1 MTIKLKD
8 TRRLIH
14 ADGVGE
20 RCLDNFPERFKVAVE
35 VATCTICE
43 PERFRFLKEHQIHD
57 TCPPEHWPTPVE
69 LAALTQAVG
78 LLLEELDVY
87 SEKASERAGYRGACA
102 NALAS
107 SASDELLSAASLG
120 HVRAN
125 LQTIKDGLEQVACR
139 S

>member
-57 TCPPEHWPTPVE
+57 TCPPERWPTPVE

-78 LLLEELDVY
+78 MMLDELGVY
-87 SEKASERAGYRGACA
+87 GEKASEMAGLRGTCAKVLSSCA
-102 NALAS
+102 N
-107 SASDELLSAASLG
+107 DELLNIVRLG

-125 LQTIKDGLEQVACR
+125 LQTIRDGLEQVACR